1 MTPRL
6 LLTLIRHLPE
16 EARYTAAVAS
26 APEAAAVIKKRSSS
40 DKPDPIADYRAWS
53 FDRQLMAQLINS
65 VNTLVRHTIQWEQ
78 NKAPK
83 LPIVGPAAWRNEGP
97 AKPLTVM
104 DVLNKLTR

>member
-26 APEAAAVIKKRSSS
+26 APEAAAVITKRSSS